1 MAEGPI
7 LKTRRD
13 LAQILTH
20 NEFNISVTASKVLE
34 LLNFDETKLVP
45 ITSLLSKIKRSKRS
59 VDSLNSE
66 WWNHEIPW
74 ESNPI
79 QVTTSVSIDS
89 KVKKNLFSL
98 QLQQQRIRLSSILEQ
113 IRETAIMEGST
124 PLEIAALVLQL
135 LANEC
140 NKRKIA
146 KLAKEVI
153 SSGGFSGIS
162 LSNVTVDKAL
172 FLLDMLE
179 MARRKYTQLRQTLLA
194 KNIHFPS
201 HSKVLDLRNFL
212 VSRDQIRL
220 YPNPHPIGV
229 QTPYYLQV
237 QQTLERVLTTLSPLD
252 PEEFPLQFR
261 IADGLDGSGCHTI
274 YNQLHTNTNTK
285 NYILFCFKAISIST
299 ASNRIIWQNQYPN
312 SPFSQRPVF
321 LCAAKE

>member
-45 ITSLLSKIKRSKRS
+45 ITSLLSKIKTNIKRSKRS

-74 ESNPI
+74 ESNRI
-79 QVTTSVSIDS
+79 QVTTSVSMDS

-124 PLEIAALVLQL
+124 PVEIAALVLQL

-140 NKRKIA
+140 DNRKIA

-153 SSGGFSGIS
+153 SSGGFSGIVMYP
-162 LSNVTVDKAL
+162 LT
-172 FLLDMLE
+172 
-179 MARRKYTQLRQTLLA
+179 RRYSYLTCLKWEEGNTLNFAKLYWQRIYT
-194 KNIHFPS
+194 
-201 HSKVLDLRNFL
+201 
-212 VSRDQIRL
+212 
-220 YPNPHPIGV
+220 
-229 QTPYYLQV
+229 
-237 QQTLERVLTTLSPLD
+237 
-252 PEEFPLQFR
+252 FPLTVR
-261 IADGLDGSGCHTI
+261 S
-274 YNQLHTNTNTK
+274 
-285 NYILFCFKAISIST
+285 
-299 ASNRIIWQNQYPN
+299 
-312 SPFSQRPVF
+312 
-321 LCAAKE
+321 

>member
-13 LAQILTH
+13 LAQILTQ
-20 NEFNISVTASKVLE
+20 NEFNIAVTASKVLE

-45 ITSLLSKIKRSKRS
+45 ITSLLYKIKTNIKRSKRS

-74 ESNPI
+74 ESNRI
-79 QVTTSVSIDS
+79 QVTTSVSMDS

-98 QLQQQRIRLSSILEQ
+98 QLQPQRIRLSSILEQ

-124 PLEIAALVLQL
+124 PVEIAALVLQL

-140 NKRKIA
+140 DNRKIA

-162 LSNVTVDKAL
+162 LSYVPVDKAL

-179 MARRKYTQLRQTLLA
+179 MGRRKYTQLRRTLLA
-194 KNIHFPS
+194 ENIHFPS

-212 VSRDQIRL
+212 VSRDQINSILILINRL
-220 YPNPHPIGV
+220 VYKPPTTFKCNKLLKGF
-229 QTPYYLQV
+229 LQ
-237 QQTLERVLTTLSPLD
+237 
-252 PEEFPLQFR
+252 
-261 IADGLDGSGCHTI
+261 H
-274 YNQLHTNTNTK
+274 
-285 NYILFCFKAISIST
+285 
-299 ASNRIIWQNQYPN
+299 
-312 SPFSQRPVF
+312 
-321 LCAAKE
+321 